1 MPAQAF
7 EYVEEQEHRHGAMTS
22 LISITRMGEGER
34 LVSRQLVG
42 HIPCPL
48 YVKAGEA
55 EDGLYNLK
63 MNLSW
68 TWDKKQHGKPE
79 RALIWVSEDMIPS
92 TASDS

>member
-1 MPAQAF
+1 MRVHQEGRRETGWEDSPQVSMPAQAF

-63 MNLSW
+63 MNLS
-68 TWDKKQHGKPE
+68 
-79 RALIWVSEDMIPS
+79 
-92 TASDS
+92 